1 MEANGNERYHAM
13 ACTLNIHNN
22 DELFGEDWLDSYLS
36 TSFLIPNMKQY
47 SYETLQATETSDHI
61 S

>member
-1 MEANGNERYHAM
+1 MEANGNEKYHAM
-13 ACTLNIHNN
+13 ACALNIHTN

-36 TSFLIPNMKQY
+36 TSFLMPNMKQY
-47 SYETLQATETSDHI
+47 PYETLQATETSDHR